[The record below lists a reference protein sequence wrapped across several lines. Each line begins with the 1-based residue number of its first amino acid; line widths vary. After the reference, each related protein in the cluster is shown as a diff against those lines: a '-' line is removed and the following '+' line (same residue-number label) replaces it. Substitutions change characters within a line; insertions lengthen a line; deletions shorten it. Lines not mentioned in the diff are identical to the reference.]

1 MEKSLP
7 NQAQTLTIPLTL
19 PSNIPLRF
27 NTRGKSGSSIIKAGE
42 EIPSGGSSNI
52 PEGIFMKLVKQEAE
66 FHPIPLT
73 GNQSFHIINTNIL
86 TSPRLFFRYL
96 GIIRSRRR
104 KSGRLIRPQPRDS
117 TLEGLGWI
125 LEVPPMV
132 LRGWLRS
139 RSADWNGSVRRR
151 TEVGFPARSRLE
163 GLLQRCSE
171 AAPAAPTPG

>member
-7 NQAQTLTIPLTL
+7 NQAQTLTILLTL

-52 PEGIFMKLVKQEAE
+52 PEGIFMKFVKQGAE

-104 KSGRLIRPQPRDS
+104 ESGRLIRPP
-117 TLEGLGWI
+117 
-125 LEVPPMV
+125 
-132 LRGWLRS
+132 
-139 RSADWNGSVRRR
+139 
-151 TEVGFPARSRLE
+151 
-163 GLLQRCSE
+163 
-171 AAPAAPTPG
+171 